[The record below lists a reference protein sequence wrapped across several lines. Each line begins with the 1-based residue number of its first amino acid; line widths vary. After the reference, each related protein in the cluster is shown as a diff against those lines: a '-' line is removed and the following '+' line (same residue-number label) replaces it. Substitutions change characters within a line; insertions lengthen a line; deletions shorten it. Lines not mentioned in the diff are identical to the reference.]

1 MLELIFK
8 YRSLNLIFYHGP
20 CISVITYSSVS
31 KLSRQPDIFHR
42 SRYRSN
48 KNSHKICK
56 NFGFVPKTR
65 GIKANDFSFDRR
77 QPKKQ
82 RLFRSKG

>member
-20 CISVITYSSVS
+20 CTFVITYSS
-31 KLSRQPDIFHR
+31 LSYQPDIFHR
-42 SRYRSN
+42 LRYRSN

-56 NFGFVPKTR
+56 NFGFVPKTG